1 MHPGIRKLAQLAH
14 SFPVYD
20 RVIRYKLPEFYNP
33 VVLSQL
39 RTLKQAG
46 QATILAVDLAN
57 QEVVI
62 GQMGQDGPGARAV
75 IDGKTVTIPR

>member
-20 RVIRYKLPEFYNP
+20 RVNRYRLPALENP
-33 VVLSQL
+33 AVISQL
-39 RTLKQAG
+39 RTLKQAR

-62 GQMGQDGPGARAV
+62 GYMGQDGPAAQAV
-75 IDGKTVTIPR
+75 IDGKMVTIPR